1 MDGHTLRRN
10 RDPAAR
16 QPALLAEWVR
26 LLKDW
31 TMSVQSVH
39 AGEQGPICLISSLSH
54 MLADG
59 HTYYIHNML
68 SPNTEICALNRQ
80 LADVGAAEDQT
91 IGLDEALCCREQRWK
106 AWRQMPSSRTQHL
119 TSLK

>member
-59 HTYYIHNML
+59 HTYYASIICSLRIQKSVL
-68 SPNTEICALNRQ
+68 STGSWSTLVLQKIKQ
-80 LADVGAAEDQT
+80 LDWIRLSAVGSSAGKHGGKCQAV
-91 IGLDEALCCREQRWK
+91 A
-106 AWRQMPSSRTQHL
+106 PS
-119 TSLK
+119 TSLL